1 VWSSPPGRIVIS
13 PKAALLGTPPGA
25 RSRFLAALTA
35 VVSALGALA
44 WSASATADSSAPRHD
59 AIKTVSYSTG
69 EAGHKLKWLPYRS
82 PEAAVQG
89 AVVQAQGIAASS
101 DDPFKNPFGDPK
113 PQARANPSATAQAKR
128 AEPPAT
134 LPAPALSDKILNKLP
149 PEPTPGKALPPLS
162 VDEPAPRVKSPR
174 EAEEIR
180 VPSFGP
186 ELAAKPVADVCP
198 SLEELELK
206 PINKITNDITAKG
219 EKFPTECPLKS
230 EIYRP
235 RSWSLT
241 TFTWKAS
248 GLCHHPAYFD
258 EVHLERYGH
267 SLPCGWQPLAS
278 AAHFFLIVPALPY
291 AMAVC
296 PPNECVYS
304 LGYYRP
310 GSCAPYLLD
319 PLPLSVRG
327 ALAEGGVWTGM
338 VFLIP

>member
-1 VWSSPPGRIVIS
+1 MSSLRPGRIVSLI
-13 PKAALLGTPPGA
+13 AA
-25 RSRFLAALTA
+25 LAALGA
-35 VVSALGALA
+35 VGGP
-44 WSASATADSSAPRHD
+44 ASADSPVANRD
-59 AIKTVSYSTG
+59 VIKTVSYSTG
-69 EAGHKLKWLPYRS
+69 VAGHKLKWLPYR
-82 PEAAVQG
+82 PAADAAQS
-89 AVVQAQGIAASS
+89 AVVQTQGLVASG
-101 DDPFKNPFGDPK
+101 DDPFKNPFGDAK
-113 PQARANPSATAQAKR
+113 PQPNANPTMTAQAKV
-128 AEPPAT
+128 ADPPAT

-149 PEPTPGKALPPLS
+149 PEPAPRSPLPPLS
-162 VDEPAPRVKSPR
+162 VDEGAPRAKSAR

-186 ELAAKPVADVCP
+186 ELAAKPPADACP

-230 EIYRP
+230 EVYQP
-235 RSWSLT
+235 RSWALT

-267 SLPCGWQPLAS
+267 SLPCYVQPFAS
-278 AAHFFLIVPALPY
+278 AAHFFLIMPALPY

-296 PPNECVYS
+296 PPTECVYS

-310 GSCAPYLLD
+310 GSCAPYMLD
-319 PLPLSVRG
+319 PLPLSVRS